1 MSSSSIGNQ
10 FEELI
15 RIVERLRGP
24 DGCPWD
30 KEQTSSSLI
39 SYLLEETYEVIEAID
54 EKNWDGLKE
63 EIGDLM
69 LHMVFQATI
78 AKEDELFDI
87 SESLKNINE
96 KLIRRHPHV
105 FNKKNLVKD
114 SIKPNWELEKH
125 KEKKRNSRLDGVP
138 QNLPGLI
145 RAQRIQEKASYVGF
159 DFQKEEEIWNKI
171 LEELE
176 ELKDAQQNN
185 NKDEILEEIGDAIF
199 SLTNLARFLGVSAD
213 DALRKSNNKFIS
225 RFKKIEN
232 ELKGK
237 GKKIEESSLNEMD
250 QIWNAIKKKNNI

>member
-105 FNKKNLVKD
+105 FDKKNLVKD
-114 SIKPNWELEKH
+114 SIKPNWELQKH

-250 QIWNAIKKKNNI
+250 QIWNAIKKKE

>member
-78 AKEDELFDI
+78 AKEGELFDI

-105 FNKKNLVKD
+105 FDKKNLVKD

-250 QIWNAIKKKNNI
+250 QIWNAIKKKE

>member
-1 MSSSSIGNQ
+1 
-10 FEELI
+10 
-15 RIVERLRGP
+15 
-24 DGCPWD
+24 
-30 KEQTSSSLI
+30 
-39 SYLLEETYEVIEAID
+39 
-54 EKNWDGLKE
+54 
-63 EIGDLM
+63 
-69 LHMVFQATI
+69 MVFQATI

-105 FNKKNLVKD
+105 FDKKNLVKD
-114 SIKPNWELEKH
+114 SIKTNWELQKH

-250 QIWNAIKKKNNI
+250 QIWNAIKKKE

>member
-105 FNKKNLVKD
+105 FDKKNLVKE
-114 SIKPNWELEKH
+114 SIKPSWELEKH

-250 QIWNAIKKKNNI
+250 QIWNAIKKKE

>member
-105 FNKKNLVKD
+105 FDKKNLVKD

-250 QIWNAIKKKNNI
+250 QIWNAIKKKE

>member
-105 FNKKNLVKD
+105 FDKKNLVKE

-250 QIWNAIKKKNNI
+250 QIWNAIKKKE

>member
-1 MSSSSIGNQ
+1 MSNSSIGDQ

-15 RIVERLRGP
+15 NIVERLRGP

-30 KEQTSSSLI
+30 IKQTPASLI

-54 EKNWDGLKE
+54 DKDWDGLKE

-69 LHMVFQATI
+69 LHIVFQATI
-78 AKEDELFDI
+78 AKEEDLFDI

-105 FNKKNLVKD
+105 FDKKKIVKD
-114 SIKPNWELEKH
+114 HIKPSWELQKH

-138 QNLPGLI
+138 ESLPGLI

-159 DFQKEEEIWNKI
+159 DFQSEDEIWNKI
-171 LEELE
+171 SEELE
-176 ELKDAQQNN
+176 ELKNAQQNN
-185 NKDEILEEIGDAIF
+185 NKDEMLEEIGDAIF
-199 SLTNLARFLGVSAD
+199 SLINLARFLGVSAD

-225 RFKKIEN
+225 RFKVIEN
-232 ELKGK
+232 ELKKRGK
-237 GKKIEESSLNEMD
+237 NIEESSLNEMD
-250 QIWNAIKKKNNI
+250 EIWIAIKKKNNI

>member
-1 MSSSSIGNQ
+1 MSNSSIGDQ

-15 RIVERLRGP
+15 NIVERLRGP

-30 KEQTSSSLI
+30 IKQTPASLI

-54 EKNWDGLKE
+54 DKDWDGLKE

-69 LHMVFQATI
+69 LHIVFQATI
-78 AKEDELFDI
+78 AKEEDLFDI

-105 FNKKNLVKD
+105 FDKKKIVKD
-114 SIKPNWELEKH
+114 NIKPSWELQKH

-138 QNLPGLI
+138 ESLPGLI

-159 DFQKEEEIWNKI
+159 DFQSEDEIWNKI
-171 LEELE
+171 SEELE
-176 ELKDAQQNN
+176 ELKNAQQNN
-185 NKDEILEEIGDAIF
+185 NKDEMLEEIGDAIF
-199 SLTNLARFLGVSAD
+199 SLINLARFLGVSAD

-225 RFKKIEN
+225 RFKVIEN
-232 ELKGK
+232 ELKKRGK
-237 GKKIEESSLNEMD
+237 NIEESSLNEMD
-250 QIWNAIKKKNNI
+250 KIWIAIKKKNNI

>member
-78 AKEDELFDI
+78 AKEGELFDI

-105 FNKKNLVKD
+105 FDKKNLVKD

-138 QNLPGLI
+138 QN
-145 RAQRIQEKASYVGF
+145 
-159 DFQKEEEIWNKI
+159 
-171 LEELE
+171 
-176 ELKDAQQNN
+176 
-185 NKDEILEEIGDAIF
+185 
-199 SLTNLARFLGVSAD
+199 
-213 DALRKSNNKFIS
+213 
-225 RFKKIEN
+225 
-232 ELKGK
+232 
-237 GKKIEESSLNEMD
+237 
-250 QIWNAIKKKNNI
+250 

>member
-105 FNKKNLVKD
+105 FDKKNLVKD
-114 SIKPNWELEKH
+114 SIEPNWELQKH

-250 QIWNAIKKKNNI
+250 QIWNAIKKKE

>member
-69 LHMVFQATI
+69 LHIVFQATI

-250 QIWNAIKKKNNI
+250 QIWNAIKKKE

>member
-1 MSSSSIGNQ
+1 MSNSSIGDQ

-15 RIVERLRGP
+15 NIVERLRGP

-30 KEQTSSSLI
+30 IKQTPASLI

-54 EKNWDGLKE
+54 DKDWDGLKE

-69 LHMVFQATI
+69 LHIVFQATI
-78 AKEDELFDI
+78 AKEEDLFDI

-105 FNKKNLVKD
+105 FDKKKIEKD
-114 SIKPNWELEKH
+114 NIKPSWELQKH

-138 QNLPGLI
+138 ESLPGLI

-159 DFQKEEEIWNKI
+159 DFQSEDEIWNKI
-171 LEELE
+171 SEELE
-176 ELKDAQQNN
+176 ELKNAQQNN
-185 NKDEILEEIGDAIF
+185 NKDEMLEEIGDAIF
-199 SLTNLARFLGVSAD
+199 SLINLARFLGVSAD

-225 RFKKIEN
+225 RFKVIEN
-232 ELKGK
+232 ELKKRGK
-237 GKKIEESSLNEMD
+237 NIEESSLNEMD
-250 QIWNAIKKKNNI
+250 EIWIAIKKKNNI